1 MTDSTAPV
9 PGVDLPPV
17 AQVSY
22 MVADLDA
29 ALPRFTQLFG
39 EFTVIETD
47 NEGSVYKGQPHD
59 ARLRVALS
67 TGTEI
72 EIELIEHVWG
82 ECPHKDWIEA
92 NGESIFHV
100 QFKVDD
106 VDAKLAEMNA
116 LGYET
121 IWYNAAM
128 AEYGIKYAYTQAAPE
143 AGGHILEFVQG
154 I

>member
-47 NEGSVYKGQPHD
+47 NEGSVYNGQPHD
-59 ARLRVALS
+59 ARLRVALRVKR
-67 TGTEI
+67 
-72 EIELIEHVWG
+72 LR
-82 ECPHKDWIEA
+82 
-92 NGESIFHV
+92 
-100 QFKVDD
+100 
-106 VDAKLAEMNA
+106 
-116 LGYET
+116 
-121 IWYNAAM
+121 
-128 AEYGIKYAYTQAAPE
+128 
-143 AGGHILEFVQG
+143 
-154 I
+154 

>member
-1 MTDSTAPV
+1 MSDAVEPA
-9 PGVDLPPV
+9 VDLPPV

-22 MVADLDA
+22 MVADMDEA
-29 ALPRFTQLFG
+29 RPRFERLFG
-39 EFTVIETD
+39 PFTVFEAD
-47 NEGSVYKGQPHD
+47 NEGSIYKGEPHD

-67 TGTEI
+67 TATEV
-72 EIELIEHVWG
+72 EIELIEHVSG

-116 LGYET
+116 LGHET
-121 IWYNAAM
+121 VWYNAAL
-128 AEYGIKYAYTQAAPE
+128 AEHGIKYAYTQAPE
-143 AGGHILEFVQG
+143 SEGGHVLEFVQG
-154 I
+154 L